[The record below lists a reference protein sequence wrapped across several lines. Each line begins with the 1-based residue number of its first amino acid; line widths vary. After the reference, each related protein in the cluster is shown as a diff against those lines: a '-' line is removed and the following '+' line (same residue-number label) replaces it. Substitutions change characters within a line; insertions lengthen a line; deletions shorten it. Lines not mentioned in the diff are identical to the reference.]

1 MTAPLVF
8 EDVPLAVIRRKTLSG
23 LPEGDPSVPPTLS
36 LSVLP
41 RQTLAVTGDEQSG
54 VDLLGGLA
62 LGLERPAG
70 GRVLT
75 LGTEIA
81 TLSRQ
86 GQLAFRRRLGYLPA
100 GDGLLQNLT
109 LRENIRLPLL
119 FGSDFRPKDIE
130 GRVDVIVAQVRLTR
144 VAELRPAQANAEDRR
159 RAALGRALAFD
170 PELVVLEDPFDGLT
184 HRASA
189 ELLETS
195 RGGETAEGARRTVL
209 LTGPDLP
216 ATLRTRVDQQ
226 VRLVRGQVES
236 PR

>member
-1 MTAPLVF
+1 MTSPLSF
-8 EDVPLAVIRRKTLSG
+8 EDVPLAVLRRTTLAG
-23 LPEGDPSVPPTLS
+23 LPEGDRPITGTLTLS
-36 LSVLP
+36 VAP
-41 RQTLAVTGDEQSG
+41 RQTMAVIGDEQSG

-62 LGLERPAG
+62 LGLERPAS

-75 LGTEIA
+75 LGTEIP
-81 TLSRQ
+81 TLSRVA
-86 GQLAFRRRLGYLPA
+86 QLAFRRRLGYLPA

-130 GRVDVIVAQVRLTR
+130 GRVDVILAQVRLTR

-184 HRASA
+184 ERASA
-189 ELLETS
+189 ELLETA

-209 LTGPDLP
+209 VTGPDLP
-216 ATLRTRVDQQ
+216 ALLRTRVDRR
-226 VRLVRGQVES
+226 VRLVRGQVEAGK
-236 PR
+236 

>member
-8 EDVPLAVIRRKTLSG
+8 EEVPLAVLRGASAPPPQASEGTGAGTFTL
-23 LPEGDPSVPPTLS
+23 
-36 LSVLP
+36 
-41 RQTLAVTGDEQSG
+41 TLAPWQTTAITGDELSG
-54 VDLLGGLA
+54 VALLGGLA
-62 LGLERPAG
+62 LGLERPPA

-75 LGTEIA
+75 LGTEIP
-81 TLSRQ
+81 TLGR
-86 GQLAFRRRLGYLPA
+86 GAQLAFRRRLGYLPA
-100 GDGLLQNLT
+100 GEGLLQNLT

-119 FGSDFRPKDIE
+119 FGSDYRPKDIE
-130 GRVDVIVAQVRLTR
+130 GRVDVILAQVRLTR

-184 HRASA
+184 ERASA
-189 ELLETS
+189 ELLETA

-209 LTGPDLP
+209 VTGPDLP
-216 ATLRTRVDQQ
+216 ALLRPRVDRQ

-236 PR
+236 SR

>member
-8 EDVPLAVIRRKTLSG
+8 EEVPLAVTPRTTLGG
-23 LPEGDPSVPPTLS
+23 LPEGDRPIAGNLS
-36 LSVLP
+36 LAVAL
-41 RQTLAVTGDEQSG
+41 RQTVAVTGDEQSG

-62 LGLERPAG
+62 LGLERPSAG
-70 GRVLT
+70 KVLT
-75 LGTEIA
+75 LGTEIPA
-81 TLSRQ
+81 LSRRA
-86 GQLAFRRRLGYLPA
+86 QLAFRRRLGYLPA

-130 GRVDVIVAQVRLTR
+130 GRVDVIVAQMRLTR

-184 HRASA
+184 ERASA
-189 ELLETS
+189 ELLETA

-209 LTGPDLP
+209 VTGPDLP
-216 ATLRTRVDQQ
+216 ALLRSRVDRQ
-226 VRLVRGQVES
+226 VRLVRGQVEPS
-236 PR
+236 R

>member
-1 MTAPLVF
+1 MTSPLSF
-8 EDVPLAVIRRKTLSG
+8 EDVPLAVLRRTTLAG
-23 LPEGDPSVPPTLS
+23 LPEGDRPITGTLTLS
-36 LSVLP
+36 VAP
-41 RQTLAVTGDEQSG
+41 RQTMAVIGDEQSG

-62 LGLERPAG
+62 LGLERPAA

-75 LGTEIA
+75 LGTEIP
-81 TLSRQ
+81 TLSRVA
-86 GQLAFRRRLGYLPA
+86 QLAFRRRLGYLPA

-130 GRVDVIVAQVRLTR
+130 GRVDVILAQVRLTR

-184 HRASA
+184 ERASA
-189 ELLETS
+189 ELLETA

-209 LTGPDLP
+209 VTGPDLP
-216 ATLRTRVDQQ
+216 ALLRTRVDRR
-226 VRLVRGQVES
+226 VRLVRGQVEAGK
-236 PR
+236 

>member
-1 MTAPLVF
+1 MTAPLAF
-8 EDVPLAVIRRKTLSG
+8 EDVPLAVLRRTTLPG
-23 LPEGDPSVPPTLS
+23 LSEGDRPITGNLTLTVA
-36 LSVLP
+36 L
-41 RQTLAVTGDEQSG
+41 RQTMSVTGDEQSG

-62 LGLERPAG
+62 LGLERPAA

-75 LGTEIA
+75 LGTEIPM
-81 TLSRQ
+81 LSRVA
-86 GQLAFRRRLGYLPA
+86 QLAFRRRLGYLPA

-109 LRENIRLPLL
+109 LRENVRLPLL

-130 GRVDVIVAQVRLTR
+130 GRVDVILAQVRLTR

-184 HRASA
+184 ERASA
-189 ELLETS
+189 ELLETA

-216 ATLRTRVDQQ
+216 ALLRTRVDRQ

-236 PR
+236 SK

>member
-1 MTAPLVF
+1 MTAPLSF
-8 EDVPLAVIRRKTLSG
+8 EDVPLAVLRRTTLAG
-23 LPEGDPSVPPTLS
+23 FPEGDRPITGTLTLS
-36 LSVLP
+36 VAP
-41 RQTLAVTGDEQSG
+41 RQTMAVIGDEQSG

-62 LGLERPAG
+62 LGLERPAA

-75 LGTEIA
+75 LGTEIP
-81 TLSRQ
+81 TLSRVA
-86 GQLAFRRRLGYLPA
+86 QLAFRRRLGYLPA

-130 GRVDVIVAQVRLTR
+130 GRVDVILAQVRLTR

-184 HRASA
+184 ERASA
-189 ELLETS
+189 ELLETA

-216 ATLRTRVDQQ
+216 ALLRTRVDRQ
-226 VRLVRGQVES
+226 VRLVRGQVE
-236 PR
+236 PRK